1 MAVSLMI
8 QGTMSNV
15 GKSLITAGLCR
26 TFMKD
31 GFKVAPFKSQNMA
44 LNSYV
49 TADYLEMG
57 RAQAVQAIAAGKE
70 PDVRMNPVLLKP
82 VNDQGSEVIVMGKT
96 VSQMKAKDYFSY
108 KKSLVP
114 VIKEAYESLS
124 AENDIVII
132 EGAGSPVELNLKQDD
147 IVNMGLA
154 KMTDAKVL
162 LVGDVDRGG
171 VFAQLLGT
179 LDLFSDDERKRVFGL
194 IVNKLRGDASL
205 FDDAVK
211 IIEEKG
217 RVPVL
222 GVLPYLDIDIEGED
236 SLEELLER
244 GRKVLNPALDIA
256 VIKTGRVSNY
266 TDIYPFLSIE
276 GVSVRFIESPDEI
289 KNTDLIIIPGSRNTI
304 GDLRRL
310 KEKGFSK
317 ALLDYSRE
325 KPVIGICG
333 GLQMLGVSVSDPE
346 GVEEGGEEEG
356 FSLLPIKSVLM
367 KDKIKRQVKGNFP
380 RLSSPF
386 KSLSEKGFSGY
397 EIHTGRSFSTEDGAA
412 ITSIQNNNVFGTY
425 IHGFLDMG
433 TLALDLSNDLSK
445 EPLHAAMNYYD
456 HREAQIDTLSDMIRE
471 NLDIKEIYRILG
483 VK

>member
-26 TFMKD
+26 VFMKD
-31 GFKVAPFKSQNMA
+31 GYRVAPFKSQNMA

-49 TADYLEMG
+49 TSDYLEMG
-57 RAQAVQAIAAGKE
+57 RAQAVQAFCSGRE
-70 PDVRMNPVLLKP
+70 PDARMNPVLLKP
-82 VNDQGSEVIVMGKT
+82 INDQGSEVIVMGDP
-96 VSQMKAKDYFSY
+96 VSVMKAKDYFSY
-108 KKSLVP
+108 KASLIP
-114 VIKEAYESLS
+114 VIQEAYESLS
-124 AENDIVII
+124 AENDIIVI
-132 EGAGSPVELNLKQDD
+132 EGAGSPVELNLKKDD

-154 KMTDAKVL
+154 EMTDAKVL

-179 LDLFSDDERKRVFGL
+179 LDLLLPDERARVFGL

-205 FDDAVK
+205 FKDAVR

-217 RVPVL
+217 NVPVL
-222 GVLPYLDIDIEGED
+222 GVLPYIDIDIEGED
-236 SLEELLER
+236 SLSELPER
-244 GRKVLNPALDIA
+244 GREASDTALDIA
-256 VIKTGRVSNY
+256 VIRTGRLSNY

-276 GVSVRFIESPDEI
+276 RVSVRFIESPDEI
-289 KNTDLIIIPGSRNTI
+289 GNADLIIIPGSRNTI

-317 ALLDYSRE
+317 ALTEYSKK

-346 GVEEGGEEEG
+346 GVEESGEEEG
-356 FSLLPIKSVLM
+356 FSLLPIKTVLT
-367 KDKIKRQVKGNFP
+367 KEKKKSKIKGVFP
-380 RLSSPF
+380 KLSGAF
-386 KSLSEKGFSGY
+386 KSLSEKEFEGY
-397 EIHTGRSFSTEDGAA
+397 EIHAGRSFDVSDGNE
-412 ITSIQNNNVFGTY
+412 ITSIQRGNVFGTY
-425 IHGFLDMG
+425 IHGFLDWG
-433 TLALDLSNDLSK
+433 SLALDLSNDLSRGPVLK
-445 EPLHAAMNYYD
+445 GMNYYD
-456 HREAQIDTLSDMIRE
+456 FREAQIDTLSDMIRE
-471 NLDIKEIYRILG
+471 NLDISAIYRTLG